1 MEYRINGFEQIKAFY
16 SIVFEQKY
24 DIKPQHI
31 SLYIFLINQNNRNN
45 WVEWFKCPFDL
56 AMSGACIGSKK
67 TYYSCLSEL
76 QDWGFIK
83 YEKGVNDYKAPK
95 IMIEVLKCTSTVPQS
110 EPQPIPQLTP
120 QPIQLPTHIYKLI
133 TDNIKT
139 INNRQKEFFEYV
151 KLFFQQEEEV
161 FDTCLTFDDFW
172 NMYAKKVG
180 KEKAEKKYK
189 SIKEIERAKIKETLP
204 SYLATIKDKKF
215 QKDPLTYLN
224 GKHWDDEYES
234 TYFFTSEP
242 PRVMPNGQTN
252 INGAIFTKN
261 TVDLSNYGRPQKK

>member
-45 WVEWFKCPFDL
+45 WVKWFKCPFDL

-161 FDTCLTFDDFW
+161 FNTIYSFDEFW
-172 NMYAKKVG
+172 ETYNKKTGRVNCERIYARLKDKD
-180 KEKAEKKYK
+180 Y
-189 SIKEIERAKIKETLP
+189 AKIKETLP
-204 SYLATIKDKKF
+204 IYLERLKEKDKKF
-215 QKDPLTYLN
+215 QMNPQTYLN
-224 GKHWDDEYES
+224 GKYWEDEIYQEAKTAEPTKPALPYEGFNPLS
-234 TYFFTSEP
+234 
-242 PRVMPNGQTN
+242 
-252 INGAIFTKN
+252 I
-261 TVDLSNYGRPQKK
+261 DLSKLKPIR